1 MLKLLKYEIIE
12 SYRQYL
18 LTFAIFLILCAITP
32 IMPIF
37 IGNILSILV
46 VVAVIGI
53 SIAIFLNIIISFNRS
68 MYKRPGYLTLTLPV
82 TTNQLIGAKL
92 IGSLVW
98 VIVSSLVLVLGIV
111 LLIMMIGEIPL
122 TSLFDGL
129 YETVRIVLGNFSG
142 FIRDLVDALLATI
155 TMILSFYFVITLTK
169 TKYIPKYKTLFGI
182 VIYVIGLILFGN
194 ILAQLSIDIYDT
206 ISSILV
212 SMVLSVLFY
221 LGTVYLIDHH
231 IEVE

>member
-155 TMILSFYFVITLTK
+155 AMILSFYFVITLTK